1 MSFWIDALGASVRY
15 YDADGIRT
23 RVIEAGD
30 PDAEAV
36 VCMHGLSGH
45 AESFIRNVKPLA
57 AAGYRVYSVDAVG
70 HGYSDKPEDATYHS
84 PLFERHLLGVLDA
97 LGAEKAHVIGQSLG
111 GWTAWRLALEHPER
125 FHSLV
130 SATGAG
136 ILLDDEALR
145 RESEEIHKKVG
156 SVTARA
162 LEEPTRERV
171 RARLEFLMASPDR
184 VTDEL
189 VETRYTIFNLP
200 DSRRVMGKVNAE
212 QTSAENREHLLR
224 EADLERTSVPTML
237 LWTDKN
243 PTVPASTAERA
254 AAHVP
259 GARFELITD
268 AGHWPQFERPEA
280 FNEVVVDFLRSV

>member
-1 MSFWIDALGASVRY
+1 MSFWIDALGTSVRY
-15 YDADGIRT
+15 IDADGIRT
-23 RVIEAGD
+23 RVIEADGGGE
-30 PDAEAV
+30 PI

-45 AESFIRNVKPLA
+45 AESFVRNVKPLA
-57 AAGYRVYSVDAVG
+57 EAGYRVYSVDAVG
-70 HGYSDKPEDATYHS
+70 HGYSDKPEDVTYHS

-97 LGAEKAHVIGQSLG
+97 IDAPKAHVIGQSLG
-111 GWTAWRLALEHPER
+111 GWTAWRLALSHPER
-125 FHSLV
+125 FHSFI

-136 ILLDDEALR
+136 ILLEDEALK

-200 DSRRVMGKVNAE
+200 DSRRVMPKVNAE
-212 QTSAENREHLLR
+212 QTGEANRANLLR

-254 AAHVP
+254 AEHVP
-259 GARFELITD
+259 GARFEVIED
-268 AGHWPQFERPEA
+268 AGHWPQFEKPDA
-280 FNEVVVDFLRSV
+280 FNAVVLDFFGSV

>member
-30 PDAEAV
+30 EGEAI

-45 AESFIRNVKPLA
+45 AESFIRNVVPLA
-57 AAGYRVYSVDAVG
+57 AAGYRVFSVDAVG
-70 HGYSDKPEDATYHS
+70 HGFSAKPEDVTYHS

-97 LGAEKAHVIGQSLG
+97 IGADQAHVIGQSLG
-111 GWTAWRLALEHPER
+111 GWTAWRLALAHPER
-125 FHSLV
+125 FHSLI

-136 ILLDDEALR
+136 ILLDDDALR
-145 RESEEIHKKVG
+145 KESEEIHKKVG

-212 QTSAENREHLLR
+212 QTGEANRANLLR
-224 EADLERTSVPTML
+224 EADLQATAVPTML

-254 AAHVP
+254 AAFVP
-259 GARFELITD
+259 GARFEVIED
-268 AGHWPQFERPEA
+268 AGHWPQFERPAA
-280 FNEVVVDFLRSV
+280 FNEVVLDFFGSV